1 MRECRGA
8 FRSLSDRYFMAID
21 AEPIASITDTSP
33 GPVASHGAHPFG
45 LSTASMGLLLG
56 LLGVLAFSFTLPFT
70 RLAAPELGGAFVGM
84 GRALVAGLLALA
96 VLRWRREPAPPRSAW
111 PGIALVAVGCV
122 FGFGLLSSI
131 AMETVPAVHGIVVV
145 GLLPAATAVMAVL
158 RAGERPRLPFWL
170 ACATGFVS
178 VIIFALAQ
186 GAGTLHAGDLWLLAA
201 VVLAALGYA
210 EGAVLARTM
219 GGWRVI
225 SWALV
230 FSLPL
235 LAVAVG
241 GLVWANG
248 VPGGSATAW
257 WCFAYL
263 AAFSMY
269 IGFFPWYAGLAM
281 GGVARVG
288 QIQLA
293 QPVFSLAWAA
303 LLIGERISLATA
315 LASLLV
321 IASAALARWT
331 RST

>member
-1 MRECRGA
+1 
-8 FRSLSDRYFMAID
+8 MALE
-21 AEPIASITDTSP
+21 AERTTESTPHIASTT
-33 GPVASHGAHPFG
+33 HPFG
-45 LSTASMGLLLG
+45 LSTANMGLLLG
-56 LLGVLAFSFTLPFT
+56 LIGVLAFSFTLPLT

-84 GRALVAGLLALA
+84 GRALIAALLASA
-96 VLRWRREPAPPRSAW
+96 VLLFKRERFPDRSTW
-111 PGIALVAVGCV
+111 KGIVLVALGTV
-122 FGFGLLSSI
+122 FGFGLFSSI
-131 AMETVPAVHGIVVV
+131 AMQTVPAAHGIVVV

-158 RAGERPRLPFWL
+158 RAGERPGLPFWIS
-170 ACATGFVS
+170 CAVGIVS
-178 VIIFALAQ
+178 VLVFAVAQ
-186 GAGTLHAGDLWLLAA
+186 GAGSLQTGDLWLLAA

-210 EGAVLARTM
+210 EGAVLSRTM

-230 FSLPL
+230 FSLPVL
-235 LAVAVG
+235 IVVVG
-241 GLVWANG
+241 TMIATNGL
-248 VPGGSATAW
+248 PDGSASAW

-288 QIQLA
+288 QMQLV
-293 QPVFSLAWAA
+293 QPVFSLIWAA
-303 LLIGERISLATA
+303 ILLGEHISLGTA
-315 LASLLV
+315 LAGTLV